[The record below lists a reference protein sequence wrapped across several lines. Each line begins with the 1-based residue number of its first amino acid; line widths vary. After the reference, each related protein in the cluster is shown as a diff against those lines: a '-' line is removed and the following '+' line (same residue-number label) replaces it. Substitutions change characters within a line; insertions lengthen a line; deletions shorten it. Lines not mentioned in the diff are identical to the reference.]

1 MPYNSFWPRGPICC
15 GLCFTQTQDM
25 GNVLPFHFSFAASI
39 KELTKGSS
47 SARTGL
53 LPLLSKSFRC
63 RFVAMLTAS
72 ITAPIAAY
80 FQQFLTYQR
89 LLYRP
94 LPCPLKAHKVQ
105 AETPK
110 ANTSL
115 AFFARSDSGSS
126 RRMVCP
132 KVHFVAARQRKPA
145 ARGPSSLLNFSIT
158 VELL

>member
-1 MPYNSFWPRGPICC
+1 MLWFVFYSDPRYGERSSFY
-15 GLCFTQTQDM
+15 
-25 GNVLPFHFSFAASI
+25 FSFAAPI

-63 RFVAMLTAS
+63 RSVAMFTAS
-72 ITAPIAAY
+72 ITAQIAT
-80 FQQFLTYQR
+80 FSQQFLIYQR
-89 LLYRP
+89 LLSRP
-94 LPCPLKAHKVQ
+94 LPCPLKAHKLP

-110 ANTSL
+110 ANTPR
-115 AFFARSDSGSS
+115 AFFAGSDSGSS

-145 ARGPSSLLNFSIT
+145 ARGPSSILNFSIT
-158 VELL
+158 VETL